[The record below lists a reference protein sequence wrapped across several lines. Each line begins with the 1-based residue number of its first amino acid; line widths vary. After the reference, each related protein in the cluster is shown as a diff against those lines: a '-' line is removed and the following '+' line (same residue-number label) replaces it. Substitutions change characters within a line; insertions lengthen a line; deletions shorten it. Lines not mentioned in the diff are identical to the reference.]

1 MPTAERVRD
10 LISYV
15 ERGRFPEA
23 IEEFYADDV
32 EMRDNLAP
40 PTVGKAVNVERERGF
55 VAYIA
60 ELHESRAESVL
71 IDGDRVVIHW
81 ILDLTGTDGKRM
93 RSDQLA
99 YQLWE
104 GDRIVRE
111 RFVYDPATLAVAA

>member
-93 RSDQLA
+93 RFDQLA

>member
-1 MPTAERVRD
+1 MPTPERVRD
-10 LISYV
+10 LVSYV

-23 IEEFYADDV
+23 IEEFYAEDV

-40 PTVGKAVNVERERGF
+40 PTVGRAANVERERGF

-93 RSDQLA
+93 RFDQLA
-99 YQLWE
+99 YQLWV

-111 RFVYDPATLAVAA
+111 RFVYDPGTLAVAA